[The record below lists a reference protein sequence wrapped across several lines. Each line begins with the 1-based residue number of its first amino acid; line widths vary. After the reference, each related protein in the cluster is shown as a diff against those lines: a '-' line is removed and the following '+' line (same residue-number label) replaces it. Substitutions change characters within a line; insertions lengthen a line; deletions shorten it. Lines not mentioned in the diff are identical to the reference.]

1 MYHMKLFTRLLLT
14 TTLTLLPLFAATQ
27 GTTSQEDPFI
37 WLEEVESEA
46 SLNWVNEHNQVTKN
60 AFANDEVFLD
70 MQKVA
75 LDIMNSQERIPYVGF
90 EGKYLYNFWDDENNV
105 RGILRRTTLEEYQ
118 KPNPQWEI
126 VLDID
131 KLNKEEGRSWVY
143 KGYTA
148 FPPDYRYAMVYLSD
162 GGKDATIVREFDLFE
177 KRFIDN
183 GFTLPEA
190 KSSVD
195 WYDYNTL
202 ILGTNFGPGSLT
214 SSGYARQVRLWKRGT
229 HYSEA
234 QLVFEGDTSDTWVY
248 GGINVRPEGTIFTI
262 GRSMSF
268 WESERWVL
276 DDKMNRLK
284 IPLPKDASISA
295 YFKDYVIA
303 QLYSDWLG
311 IPEGTLIALKM
322 SDFNAPDL
330 RAKIEIVYS
339 PDEKTALSGVTATK
353 DYLVLNLLQ
362 NVRGK
367 IIYLE
372 PETKDGKNVWTGGE
386 LDLPKFGTVSVSAAD
401 AFHNALMVNF
411 QDFLTPSRLF
421 YFPEPKS
428 SPVVLKSLPEMFDA
442 SNFAIAQY
450 EATSF
455 DGTKI
460 PYFVVSKKELK
471 LDGTNPT
478 LLYGYGGFRGSMKP
492 YYSATIGKL
501 WLQRGGVYVLAN
513 IRGGAEFGPKWHKAA
528 LLENRQRCYD
538 DFIAVGEDLVTR
550 KITTPEHLGI
560 MGGSNG
566 GLLVGAVV
574 TQRPELFNAVVC
586 EVPLLDMLRY
596 HKLPPGA
603 SWMGEYGNPEI
614 PEQRE
619 FIAKY
624 SPYQNVKVDADYPQI
639 LFVTSTKDDR
649 VHPGHA
655 RKMAAKME
663 KYGDKIYFYENTEG
677 GHGRAADQ
685 VQRAMVIAMEYNY
698 LGKMLG
704 IPDN

>member
-1 MYHMKLFTRLLLT
+1 MKLFTRLCLITALF
-14 TTLTLLPLFAATQ
+14 LLPQIAPAESPESTD
-27 GTTSQEDPFI
+27 DPFI
-37 WLEEVESEA
+37 WLEEVESET
-46 SLNWVNEHNQVTKN
+46 SLNWVNAHNQITKE
-60 AFANDEVFLD
+60 AFANDELFLK
-70 MQKVA
+70 MQKQA
-75 LDIMNSQERIPYVGF
+75 FDIMNSEERIPYVSF
-90 EGKYLYNFWDDENNV
+90 EGKYLYNFWDDEQHV
-105 RGILRRTTLEEYQ
+105 RGIIRRTTLEEYQ
-118 KPNPQWEI
+118 KPNPQWDI

-131 KLNKEEGRSWVY
+131 KLNKEEGKSWVY
-143 KGYTA
+143 RGYA
-148 FPPDYRYAMVYLSD
+148 ALPPDYRYAMLYLSD

-177 KRFIDN
+177 KKFIDS

-202 ILGTNFGPGSLT
+202 ILGTNFGPGTLT
-214 SSGYARQVRLWKRGT
+214 SSGYNRQVRLWKRGT
-229 HYSEA
+229 PYMEA
-234 QLVFEGDTSDTWVY
+234 QLIFEGDTSNTWVW
-248 GGINVRPEGTIFTI
+248 GSMDVRPEATIFTI
-262 GRSMSF
+262 GRAMSF
-268 WESERWVL
+268 WESEQWIV
-276 DDKMNRLK
+276 DNNMNRLK
-284 IPLPKDASISA
+284 VPLPNDASINA

-330 RAKIEIVYS
+330 KSKIEIVFS
-339 PDEKTALSGVTATK
+339 PDERTFLSGVTATK
-353 DYLVLNLLQ
+353 DYLVLNLLE

-386 LDLPKFGTVSVSAAD
+386 LDLPKFATVGVAAAD
-401 AFHNALMVNF
+401 AFTNELMVSF
-411 QDFLTPSRLF
+411 QDFLTPSKLY
-421 YFPEPKS
+421 YFADPKS
-428 SPVVLKSLPEMFDA
+428 PGKEIKTLPEMFDV
-442 SNFAIAQY
+442 SNLSISQY
-450 EATSF
+450 EATSK

-460 PYFVVSKKELK
+460 PYFLVSKKDVK
-471 LDGTNPT
+471 LDGSNPT
-478 LLYGYGGFRGSMKP
+478 LLYGYGGFRSPMRP
-492 YYSATIGKL
+492 FYSATVGKL
-501 WLQRGGVYVLAN
+501 WLERGGVYVIAN
-513 IRGGAEFGPKWHKAA
+513 IRGGGEFGPKWHKAA
-528 LLENRQRCYD
+528 LLEHRQCAYD
-538 DFIAVGEDLVTR
+538 DFIAVGEDLINR
-550 KITTPEHLGI
+550 NITSPEHLGI

-624 SPYQNVKVDADYPQI
+624 SPYQNVKADATYPEV

-663 KYGDKIYFYENTEG
+663 DYGKKIYFYENTEG
-677 GHGRAADQ
+677 GHGRAADMT
-685 VQRAMVIAMEYNY
+685 QRAMVQALEYNY

-704 IPDN
+704 ISEQ

>member
-1 MYHMKLFTRLLLT
+1 MKLFTRVIFT
-14 TTLTLLPLFAATQ
+14 ITLVLLPLFTLAQAPTGQ
-27 GTTSQEDPFI
+27 DDPFI

-46 SLNWVNEHNQVTKN
+46 SLKWVNEHNALTKST
-60 AFANDEVFLD
+60 FANDEQFQK
-70 MQKVA
+70 MQKQA
-75 LDIMNSQERIPYVGF
+75 LDIMNSQERIPYVSI

-105 RGILRRTTLEEYQ
+105 RGILRRTTLAEYQ
-118 KPNPQWEI
+118 KPNPNWET

-131 KLNKEEGRSWVY
+131 ALNKAEGKSWVY

-148 FPPDYRYAMVYLSD
+148 LPPEYKYAMVYLSD

-177 KRFIDN
+177 KKFIDN

-202 ILGTNFGPGSLT
+202 ILSTDFGQGTLT
-214 SSGYARQVRLWKRGT
+214 SSGYARQVRFWQRGT
-229 HYSEA
+229 PYSDA
-234 QLVFEGDTSDTWVY
+234 QLVFEGDTSDTWVW
-248 GGINVRPEGTIFTI
+248 GSMNVRPEATIFTL
-262 GRSMSF
+262 GRGMSF
-268 WESERWVL
+268 WESEQWIV
-276 DDKMNRLK
+276 DDKMNRLAV
-284 IPLPKDASISA
+284 PLPKDASVSA
-295 YFKDYVIA
+295 YFKDFIIA
-303 QLYSDWLG
+303 QLYSEWLG
-311 IPEGTLIALKM
+311 IPEGTLVALKM

-330 RAKIEIVYS
+330 KSKIEIVFS
-339 PDEKTALSGVTATK
+339 PSEKTVLSGVTATE
-353 DYLVLNLLQ
+353 DYLVLSLLE

-367 IIYLE
+367 MIYLE
-372 PETKDGKNVWTGGE
+372 PQTKDGKNVWTGGE
-386 LDLPKFGTVSVSAAD
+386 MELPKFGTVGVSAAD
-401 AFHNALMVNF
+401 AFTNEVMISFH
-411 QDFLTPSRLF
+411 DFLTPSKLY
-421 YFPEPKS
+421 YFADPKS
-428 SPVVLKSLPEMFDA
+428 APKVIKSLPEMFDA
-442 SNFAIAQY
+442 TGFAIAQY
-450 EATSF
+450 EATSK

-460 PYFVVSKKELK
+460 PYFLVSKKDIK
-471 LDGTNPT
+471 LDGANPT
-478 LLYGYGGFRGSMKP
+478 LLYGYGGFRSSMKP
-492 YYSATIGKL
+492 FYSATIGKL
-501 WLQRGGVYVLAN
+501 WLERGGVYVIAN

-538 DFIAVGEDLVTR
+538 DFIAVGEDLVNR
-550 KITTPEHLGI
+550 KVTSPKHLGI

-624 SPYQNVKVDADYPQI
+624 SPYQNVKADATYPEV

-663 KYGDKIYFYENTEG
+663 SYGDKIYFYENTEG

-685 VQRAMVIAMEYNY
+685 VQRAMVVAMEYNY

-704 IPDN
+704 IPQN